1 MVVETTPIQIPY
13 SFVEYKGVFSEP
25 IFATFVK
32 KDWAVTRAIYSAL
45 QKWGLSLEQIVL
57 RQNPAN
63 VSEIQITFNLPR
75 VGIVVHL
82 SMGNVTIFMNS
93 PDWSRAAELVE
104 VATATVE
111 ATKMGAEANIQSQQ
125 LSLGMHLIPKGK
137 TLKELT
143 SRFVVVDE
151 KSVDFLGK
159 VRGSG
164 FSLYAENASVVVDV
178 SGLNPEAFF
187 VRITRIHNG
196 NTTVAQM
203 AQLLERDEK
212 QTFTFLGVHEDA

>member
-1 MVVETTPIQIPY
+1 MVETTPIQIPY
-13 SFVEYKGVFSEP
+13 SFVEYKGFFSEP

-57 RQNPAN
+57 RQSPAN